1 MLKVIEPTNHN
12 LHNNSISSLL
22 RLYKVYQG
30 FELSP
35 KDQDKATF
43 IVAEDD
49 TRGVYGGA
57 VFFPQ
62 KIKELDEPLYN
73 FLSIQENRTV
83 WCARLCLCIEQE
95 DGSLSLEL
103 LELYENF
110 YRELYKTLGILGN
123 EKDTNCLPIKLRSK
137 DYRNSLLYGNWAYF
151 TELKP
156 EELSSDYVYVLL
168 ALPGQLSQAQI
179 PQEEE
184 KGESKC
190 LDTPNSVHTDRP
202 VQ

>member
-1 MLKVIEPTNHN
+1 MLNVIEPASHN
-12 LHNNSISSLL
+12 LHTNSIGSLL
-22 RLYKVYQG
+22 RLFKVYQD
-30 FELSP
+30 FELLP
-35 KDQDKATF
+35 KDQNKATF

-62 KIKELDEPLYN
+62 KIKELDETLYN
-73 FLSIQENRTV
+73 LLSIQENRTV
-83 WCARLCLCIEQE
+83 WCARLCLSIEQ
-95 DGSLSLEL
+95 DGGSLSLDH
-103 LELYENF
+103 LELCENF
-110 YRELYKTLGILGN
+110 YRELYKVLGVLGN
-123 EKDTNCLPIKLRSK
+123 GKDTNCLPMKLCSR

-168 ALPGQLSQAQI
+168 ALPDYHNQPQAS
-179 PQEEE
+179 QEEHTDN
-184 KGESKC
+184 KDVDESV
-190 LDTPNSVHTDRP
+190 LANTDRP